1 MPKNNSATKRSNKQ
15 SSFEQLNQKRAA
27 VIEEIMRLRHE
38 QARLKTQLVKEAV
51 TSGRPELVTNI
62 VMCW

>member
-1 MPKNNSATKRSNKQ
+1 MPGSNSATTSAKQ
-15 SSFEQLNQKRAA
+15 GDFEQLNQQRAA

-38 QARLKTQLVKEAV
+38 QARLKTQLVKEAM
-51 TSGRPELVTNI
+51 TSGRPELVKAI